1 MVKLGI
7 IGLGRMGGYH
17 ASVCTQ
23 IPHVSLLGVADNNE
37 KNFEKIRSKTTITTK
52 NYYDWIDLVDGV
64 IIAVPTEYHY
74 SIAKDCLQRGKHV
87 LLEKPL
93 TKHVY
98 QAEELFTLAAQHQ
111 RALHVGHVERFNGAV
126 QELKKIIDNPFVI
139 ESHRMG
145 PFAPRVQDDS
155 VVLDLMIHDLDI
167 ILNLIDSPIVH
178 VSAQGNKVY
187 TGSCDIASVQLGF
200 ANGTTA
206 HIVSSRASQ
215 VKKRTMTMHQKNEY
229 IKLDFTTQDI
239 AVHRHASSSVQVGAD
254 QLKYKQESSIEHL
267 FVYKDNPLKQ
277 EVEYFVQSIITG
289 KNLFNAE
296 QDIRAL
302 QLTLEIER
310 LLGIDR

>member
-17 ASVCTQ
+17 ASVCSQ
-23 IPHVSLLGVADNNE
+23 IPHISLIGVADNDE
-37 KNFEKIRSKTTITTK
+37 KNFEKIRTQTTLKTK
-52 NYYDWIDLVDGV
+52 NYLDWIDLVDGV

-98 QAEELFTLAAQHQ
+98 EAEELFELAQKYE
-111 RALHVGHVERFNGAV
+111 RTLHVGHVERFNGAV
-126 QELKKIIDNPFVI
+126 QELKKIIDSPFVI

-145 PFAPRVQDDS
+145 PFAPRVQGDS

-167 ILNLIDSPIVH
+167 ILNLIDAPVTN
-178 VSAQGNKVY
+178 VSAHGNKVY
-187 TGSCDIASVQLGF
+187 SSSCDIASVQLSF
-200 ANGTTA
+200 ANGATA

-215 VKKRTMTMHQKNEY
+215 VKKRTMIMHQKNEY

-239 AVHRHASSSVQVGAD
+239 AVHRHASSSVQVGSD

-267 FVYKDNPLKQ
+267 FIYKDNPLKQ
-277 EVEYFVQSIITG
+277 EVEHFTKSITTG
-289 KNLFNAE
+289 DNLYNPA
-296 QDIRAL
+296 QDLRAL
-302 QLTLEIER
+302 KLTLEIER
-310 LLGIDR
+310 LLGIR

>member
-17 ASVCTQ
+17 ASVCAQ
-23 IPHVSLLGVADNNE
+23 IPNVTLVGVADSDE
-37 KNFEKIRSKTTITTK
+37 KNFDKVRTKTTIKSNDYTT
-52 NYYDWIDLVDGV
+52 WIDQVDGV

-74 SIAKDCLQRGKHV
+74 AIAKDCLERGKHV

-93 TKHVY
+93 TKHLY
-98 QAEELFTLAAQHQ
+98 EAEELFEIAKKNN
-111 RALHVGHVERFNGAV
+111 RALHVGHIERFNGAV
-126 QELKKIIDNPFVI
+126 QELKKIIDKPFVI

-145 PFAPRVQDDS
+145 PFSPRVQADS

-167 ILNLIDSPIVH
+167 ILNLIDSPVTS
-178 VSAQGNKVY
+178 VSAHGNKVY
-187 TGSCDIASVQLGF
+187 SSSCDVASVQLGF

-215 VKKRTMTMHQKNEY
+215 VKKRTMSMHQKDEY

-239 AVHRHASSSVQVGAD
+239 AVHRHASSSVQVGSD

-267 FVYKDNPLKQ
+267 FVYRDNPLKQ
-277 EVEYFVQSIITG
+277 EVEHFVASILSG
-289 KNLFNAE
+289 NNLINPE
-296 QDIRAL
+296 QDLCAL
-302 QLTLEIER
+302 KLTFDIER
-310 LLGIDR
+310 LLGVR